1 LWFEIYV
8 LGKEII
14 KMRYKLLGNS
24 GLRVSELALGT
35 MTFGED
41 WGWGASKEVSKM
53 IFDTFAEAGGNF
65 IDTAVNYTN
74 NTSEKFVG
82 EFIKANRDYF
92 VVATKYTLRED
103 PEHYHDP
110 NAGGNQR
117 KNMMRSVEKSLR
129 SLGTGYIDL
138 LWLHIWDFMTP
149 IDEVM
154 RGLND
159 LVSSGK
165 VLYAGISDTPAWVI
179 AKANSLA
186 SSRGWIQPIAIQV
199 PYNLARRDVEL
210 ELFPMARHEGL
221 SATVWGILGGGVLTG
236 KYRNEGEKRYEQ
248 ADPRSLE
255 IGDAVVRISEEI
267 GCSPSQVALNW
278 LRQRPW
284 QGPPIIPILGVRN
297 FQQLHDNLGAL
308 EFKLSKE
315 QIKQLDEL
323 SPPTRLFPSSMIQ
336 SDEVKRI
343 VYGETYDLVDNHR
356 RYD

>member
-1 LWFEIYV
+1 
-8 LGKEII
+8 
-14 KMRYKLLGNS
+14 MRYKLLGNS

-41 WGWGASKEVSKM
+41 WGWGASKEVSKK
-53 IFDTFAEAGGNF
+53 IFDAFAEAGGNF

-82 EFIKANRDYF
+82 EFIKSNRDYF
-92 VVATKYTLRED
+92 VVATKFTLRE
-103 PEHYHDP
+103 EKGRYHDP

-117 KNMMRSVEKSLR
+117 KNMARSVEKSLR
-129 SLGTGYIDL
+129 SLGTDYIDL
-138 LWLHIWDFMTP
+138 LWLHIWDYMTP

-165 VLYAGISDTPAWVI
+165 VLYVGISDTPAWVV
-179 AKANSLA
+179 AKANTLA
-186 SSRGWIQPIAIQV
+186 SLRGWIQPVAIQV
-199 PYNLARRDVEL
+199 PYSLARRDVEL

-236 KYRNEGEKRYEQ
+236 KYRRRGDKRYEQ
-248 ADPRSLE
+248 ADSNTLE
-255 IGDAVVRISEEI
+255 IGDAVVCISEDI
-267 GCSPSQVALNW
+267 GCTPSQVALNW
-278 LRQRPW
+278 VRQRPW
-284 QGPPIIPILGVRN
+284 KGPPIIPILGVRSL
-297 FQQLHDNLGAL
+297 QQMQDNLGAL
-308 EFKLSKE
+308 EFKLSEE
-315 QIKQLDEL
+315 QIKRLDEL
-323 SPPTRLFPSSMIQ
+323 SPPVRLFPSSMMQ

-343 VYGETYDLVDNHR
+343 IYGNTFDLIDNHR